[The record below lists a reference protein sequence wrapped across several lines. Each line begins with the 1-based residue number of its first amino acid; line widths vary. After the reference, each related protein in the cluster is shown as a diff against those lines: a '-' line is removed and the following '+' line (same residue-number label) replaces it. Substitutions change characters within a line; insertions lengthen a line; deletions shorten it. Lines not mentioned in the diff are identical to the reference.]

1 MLCPQNDCSCA
12 APITLGE
19 NFGPWESSTIE
30 GVGTHYSKCQCV
42 KFAKWSLRVS
52 VGISL
57 TEDGDMF
64 PRSYD
69 KLQLASSSCSCEG
82 ARTSLTIYGNIFP
95 RPIFCVLVAPSRA
108 ISDVVTGH
116 SGSLRVPRKTQNTP
130 GIPAVLRTG
139 DNLEIPYLPQF
150 FT

>member
-1 MLCPQNDCSCA
+1 MLCPQNDCSRA

-19 NFGPWESSTIE
+19 NFGPWESSTID
-30 GVGTHYSKCQCV
+30 GVGTHYSICQCV
-42 KFAKWSLRVS
+42 KSAKWSLRVS

-64 PRSYD
+64 PCYYD
-69 KLQLASSSCSCEG
+69 TLRLASSSCCCEG
-82 ARTSLTIYGNIFP
+82 TRTSLTIYGNIFP

-116 SGSLRVPRKTQNTP
+116 SGSLRVLRKTENTP
-130 GIPAVLRTG
+130 GIPAVLRTCE
-139 DNLEIPYLPQF
+139 NLEIPYLLQIC
-150 FT
+150 T